1 MSLHPQTL
9 ALHGGHR
16 ADPHT
21 GAVAP
26 PIYFTT
32 SYHYPSAEYACSLF
46 ALEVI
51 GYTYTRTSNPS
62 RDVLERRVAAIEGG
76 KAALALA
83 SGAAAVGNALLS
95 LAQSGDNI
103 VLWRPT
109 LNGGGRDLAIQ
120 LRRFGIEPR
129 DAASVDDFV
138 AATDARTRLWFA
150 ESLALPSLERFPIA
164 AVARAGRTLGV
175 PLVIDNSNLP
185 MIVRP
190 LEEGAAVAVYS
201 AAAYLSGRSA
211 AIGGVLVDGGNFAWD
226 STRFPTLHGPD
237 PSYHGV
243 VWTEVVRKWNASP
256 LIARARGGILRD
268 LGAAISPMAVFQI
281 LQGLVTL
288 PLRMRA
294 HARNA
299 ASAAE
304 LLASRPEVTGLTV
317 EGGLV
322 AFDIP
327 DPQNFVAALSLFKRG
342 ADLGDLRSSVL
353 GPSHADSRIVLS
365 VGVEHADDI
374 LADLAAALHLHQQRE
389 AR

>member
-1 MSLHPQTL
+1 
-9 ALHGGHR
+9 
-16 ADPHT
+16 
-21 GAVAP
+21 
-26 PIYFTT
+26 
-32 SYHYPSAEYACSLF
+32 
-46 ALEVI
+46 
-51 GYTYTRTSNPS
+51 
-62 RDVLERRVAAIEGG
+62 
-76 KAALALA
+76 
-83 SGAAAVGNALLS
+83 
-95 LAQSGDNI
+95 
-103 VLWRPT
+103 
-109 LNGGGRDLAIQ
+109 
-120 LRRFGIEPR
+120 
-129 DAASVDDFV
+129 
-138 AATDARTRLWFA
+138 
-150 ESLALPSLERFPIA
+150 
-164 AVARAGRTLGV
+164 
-175 PLVIDNSNLP
+175 
-185 MIVRP
+185 
-190 LEEGAAVAVYS
+190 
-201 AAAYLSGRSA
+201 
-211 AIGGVLVDGGNFAWD
+211 
-226 STRFPTLHGPD
+226 
-237 PSYHGV
+237 
-243 VWTEVVRKWNASP
+243 
-256 LIARARGGILRD
+256 LRD

>member
-1 MSLHPQTL
+1 MSFHPQTL

-26 PIYFTT
+26 PVYFTT

-46 ALEVI
+46 ALEVV

-62 RDVLERRVAAIEGG
+62 REVLERRVAAIEGG

-95 LAQSGDNI
+95 LAQAGDNI
-103 VLWRPT
+103 VFWRHT
-109 LNGGGRDLAIQ
+109 LNGGARDLAIQ
-120 LRRFGIEPR
+120 LRRFGIELR

-138 AATDARTRLWFA
+138 SATDARTRLWFA
-150 ESLALPSLERFPIA
+150 ESLDVPNLERFPIST
-164 AVARAGRTLGV
+164 VARAGRTLGV
-175 PLVIDNSNLP
+175 PLVIDNSTLP
-185 MIVRP
+185 LIIRP
-190 LEEGAAVAVYS
+190 LDEGAAVVIYS
-201 AAAYLSGRSA
+201 AVAYLSGHSA
-211 AIGGVLVDGGNFAWD
+211 SLGGVLVDGGNFAWN
-226 STRFPTLHGPD
+226 SARFPTLHAPD

-256 LIARARGGILRD
+256 LIAKARGGILRD

-281 LQGLVTL
+281 LQGFETL

-294 HARNA
+294 HAGNA
-299 ASAAE
+299 ARVVE

-327 DPQNFVAALSLFKRG
+327 DPQNFMTALSLFKRG
-342 ADLGDLRSSVL
+342 AELGDLKSSVV
-353 GPSHADSRIVLS
+353 GPADGRILLS

-374 LADLAAALHLHQQRE
+374 LADLAAALNHQKRK
-389 AR
+389 AP

>member
-16 ADPHT
+16 TDPHT

-32 SYHYPSAEYACSLF
+32 SYHYPSADYATRLF

-62 RDVLERRVAAIEGG
+62 REVLERRVAAHEGG

-83 SGAAAVGNALLS
+83 SGAAAICDALLS
-95 LAQSGDNI
+95 LAQAGDNVI
-103 VLWRPT
+103 FARAT
-109 LNGGGRDLAIQ
+109 AGDGGRELTVQ
-120 LRRFGIEPR
+120 LGRFGIEVR
-129 DAASVDDFV
+129 EAASVEEFI
-138 AATDARTRLWFA
+138 AATDVRTRLWFA
-150 ESLALPSLERFPIA
+150 ESLALPSLKRFPIA
-164 AVARAGRTLGV
+164 AVAAAGRTVGV

-185 MIVRP
+185 SLVRP
-190 LEEGAAVAVYS
+190 VEEGAAVVVYS
-201 AAAYLSGRSA
+201 SESWLTGR
-211 AIGGVLVDGGNFAWD
+211 GGADGGLVVDAGTFSWESD
-226 STRFPTLHGPD
+226 RFPTLHAPD
-237 PSYHGV
+237 PSYHGA

-281 LQGLVTL
+281 LQGLETL

-294 HARNA
+294 HAGNA
-299 ASAAE
+299 ARVADV
-304 LLASRPEVTGLTV
+304 LASRSELTGVGAVGGFVEFTLPAPQKFISALSLV
-317 EGGLV
+317 RREGGL
-322 AFDIP
+322 
-327 DPQNFVAALSLFKRG
+327 G
-342 ADLGDLRSSVL
+342 GLRSSVV
-353 GPSHADSRIVLS
+353 DSANGRILLS

-374 LADLAAALHLHQQRE
+374 LGDLQTALNSSQT
-389 AR
+389 